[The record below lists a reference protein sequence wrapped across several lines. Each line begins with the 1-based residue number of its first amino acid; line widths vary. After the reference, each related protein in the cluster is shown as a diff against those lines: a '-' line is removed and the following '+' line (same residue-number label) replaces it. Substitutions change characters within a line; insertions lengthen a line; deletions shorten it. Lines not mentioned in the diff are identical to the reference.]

1 MSSIAITEHRK
12 EVNGK
17 MERGFYS
24 CNIED
29 LVWVKLDKSNRI
41 VTGIS
46 TACFESEP
54 NSSFST
60 TA

>member
-1 MSSIAITEHRK
+1 MSSIAITEYRK

-29 LVWVKLDKSNRI
+29 LV
-41 VTGIS
+41 
-46 TACFESEP
+46 
-54 NSSFST
+54 
-60 TA
+60 